1 MSRFRRLNI
10 VPLVILVAC
19 IALVVSGCFDGERYG
34 GSAGGPSAP
43 GGDTTVADRS
53 VGAFSQPATNLS
65 DAEVAMFRVGDSFFT
80 EPWTPAGEGH
90 ADRDGLGP
98 TYLTT
103 SCAGCHR
110 GDGRDAPP
118 VGVDQGGTPIVR
130 FAEASGDAVILDAYG
145 VQLQTLS
152 IHGVPAEGIVD
163 VEWLDRAYEYPDGVA
178 FALRRPSVNVRS
190 LSFGPLAVD
199 SSGIR
204 LAPNLIGLGLLEA
217 IPEAAIRANADTEDV
232 DDNGISGVAPEV
244 FSEGVSVLGRFGLK
258 SNVATV
264 ADQAAIAYHFDLG
277 ITSPRFPAENCPEE
291 QITCTDAAS
300 GGFPEI
306 SAERLAAVV
315 FYAQTLGVPTRV
327 GVDDESVIAGE
338 QLFDDIDCT
347 ACHTRRWVTGI
358 HEVESLSHQVI
369 YPYTDMLLHDM
380 GEDLSDGRTDGTA
393 TASEWRTSPLWGL
406 GLVRTVN
413 PDAGFLHDGRAR
425 SIEEAVLWHGG
436 EGSTSRD
443 LFVELSAQD
452 RTFLL
457 LFLKS
462 L

>member
-1 MSRFRRLNI
+1 MEDLPAGH
-10 VPLVILVAC
+10 PLLEATPPWRIEVSVHSHSQLRTC
-19 IALVVSGCFDGERYG
+19 QTLKWRCFALVTRSSRNRGLPLERVMLIETASARRISQHHVPVVIGVMGEMRHLWEWIKGER
-34 GSAGGPSAP
+34 
-43 GGDTTVADRS
+43 RS
-53 VGAFSQPATNLS
+53 
-65 DAEVAMFRVGDSFFT
+65 
-80 EPWTPAGEGH
+80 
-90 ADRDGLGP
+90 
-98 TYLTT
+98 
-103 SCAGCHR
+103 
-110 GDGRDAPP
+110 
-118 VGVDQGGTPIVR
+118 
-130 FAEASGDAVILDAYG
+130 SG
-145 VQLQTLS
+145 
-152 IHGVPAEGIVD
+152 
-163 VEWLDRAYEYPDGVA
+163 LDRAYEYPDGVA
-178 FALRRPSVNVRS
+178 FALRRPSVDVRS
-190 LSFGPLAVD
+190 LSFGPLAGD

-347 ACHTRRWVTGI
+347 ACHTRRWETGI